1 MVNVCCLYA
10 RILIEARVCEADADA
25 NARGRTRWMY
35 AVVVKAPVWY
45 NVSKREKKKVSLRK
59 SRFAAARAWDVRVVT
74 V

>member
-1 MVNVCCLYA
+1 
-10 RILIEARVCEADADA
+10 
-25 NARGRTRWMY
+25 MY